1 MSHENE
7 MKISFI
13 CYPPSTFVKQ
23 DFEILS
29 RHFQVDAVP
38 YRSAGDIIHMIGSI
52 RRSDIV
58 FSWFASG
65 HSFAAV
71 MLAKIFRKRSAVVA
85 GGYDVAFEPE
95 INYGQYT
102 LARHKRMYADFALNR
117 ADAILAVSEFTKEE
131 VLARSKPRRVE
142 VVYNGIDTD
151 TFRPMGEKED
161 LVLTVASGSNDVI
174 RLKGLD
180 VFVKAAGYHPDLK
193 FLVLGLSDADRKT
206 LASCCSSSN
215 VDLRGIVSRQEL
227 IGYYQRAKVYCQL
240 SYRESFGVALAEAMA
255 CGCTPVVTEKAALPE
270 VVDDAGFYV
279 PYGDPESTAKAI
291 LLALRSDKGEKARDR
306 VERYFE
312 IGKREEILISIIWG
326 LIREKRK

>member
-1 MSHENE
+1 

-13 CYPPSTFVKQ
+13 YYPPSTFVKQ

-29 RHFQVDAVP
+29 RHFQVEAVP
-38 YRSAGDIIHMIGSI
+38 YRSARDIMHMIGPI
-52 RRSDIV
+52 RRSDVV

-71 MLAKIFRKRSAVVA
+71 MLAKIFRKRSVVVA

-102 LARHKRMYADFALNR
+102 LGRHKRMYADFALNR
-117 ADAILAVSEFTKEE
+117 ADAILAVSEFTKKE

-180 VFVKAAGYHPDLK
+180 VFAGAARYHPDLK

-206 LASCCSSSN
+206 LASCCNSNN
-215 VDLRGIVSRQEL
+215 VDLRGRVSRREL

-255 CGCTPVVTEKAALPE
+255 CGCTPVVTRRGALSE
-270 VVDDAGFYV
+270 VVGDTGYYV
-279 PYGDPESTAKAI
+279 PYGDEKATAEVIRKAFS
-291 LLALRSDKGEKARDR
+291 LDKGDKARER
-306 VERYFE
+306 VESLFASNM
-312 IGKREEILISIIWG
+312 REAELIEA
-326 LIREKRK
+326 IRIATG

>member
-1 MSHENE
+1 
-7 MKISFI
+7 MKICFI

-29 RHFQVDAVP
+29 RHFQVEAVP
-38 YRSAGDIIHMIGSI
+38 YKSARDIMHMIGPI
-52 RRSDIV
+52 RRSDLV

-71 MLAKIFRKRSAVVA
+71 MLAKIFRKRSVVVA
-85 GGYDVAFEPE
+85 GGYDVAFEPK

-102 LARHKRMYADFALNR
+102 LGRHKRMYADFVLNR
-117 ADAILAVSEFTKEE
+117 ADAILAVSEFIKEE

-151 TFRPMGEKED
+151 VFRPMGKKED

-180 VFVKAAGYHPDLK
+180 VFAGAARYHPDLK
-193 FLVLGLSDADRKT
+193 FLVLGLSDADIKT
-206 LASCCSSSN
+206 LASCDPSNN
-215 VDLRGIVSRQEL
+215 VDLRGRVSRREL
-227 IGYYQRAKVYCQL
+227 IGHYQRAKVYCQL

-255 CGCTPVVTEKAALPE
+255 CGCTPVVTRRGALSE
-270 VVDDAGFYV
+270 VVGDTGYYV
-279 PYGDPESTAKAI
+279 PYADSEATAVAVQEAIRSGDGIS
-291 LLALRSDKGEKARDR
+291 ARER
-306 VERYFE
+306 IKVEFSLK
-312 IGKREEILISIIWG
+312 KREEYLSMKIGSSNI
-326 LIREKRK
+326 